1 MSVACC
7 SETFNAPALAD
18 GALSVMV
25 ESLWGFQQRLC
36 EVHQWTIWDLSAA
49 LAESGPLDFSLE
61 KSFLLFFAH
70 KKGLGHMF
78 QK

>member
-7 SETFNAPALAD
+7 SETFDAPALAN
-18 GALSVMV
+18 
-25 ESLWGFQQRLC
+25 
-36 EVHQWTIWDLSAA
+36 WTIWDLSAA
-49 LAESGPLDFSLE
+49 LAESGPLEFSLE